1 MRCIYSVNV
10 HRKQMAKKL
19 YIGGL
24 PYTTTDERLSEFFS
38 QAGAVESA
46 NVIMDRMTGKS
57 RGFGFVTMT
66 NDEDAQ
72 KAVDMLN
79 GKDMDGRTITVNEA
93 RPMQPR

>member
-1 MRCIYSVNV
+1 
-10 HRKQMAKKL
+10 MAKKL

-24 PYTTTDERLSEFFS
+24 PYSMTDERLSEVFS

-57 RGFGFVTMT
+57 RGFGFVTMI
-66 NDEDAQ
+66 NDEDGT
-72 KAVDMLN
+72 KAIDMFN
-79 GKDMDGRTITVNEA
+79 GKDLDGRTITVNEA